1 MHFFPNILF
10 AAFAAAAPASPAAAP
25 APVPVPVP
33 VPVTTVPSK
42 GFAFNQASS
51 QLQFTG
57 SYDGEAIEGT
67 FKSFAGNVQL
77 STAPVGVKFD
87 VLVQVASINTDY
99 AERDEMLKS
108 AAWFDAKKY
117 PTARFVSGVC
127 VQAKVWSCP
136 GTLSL
141 HGISKAVTLQV
152 ALDSAKQTIT
162 GSAKLKRKEFG
173 IGSGEWEDAGIIG
186 PDVSIRFTVKA
197 APALPL
203 KAPATR
209 Q

>member
-1 MHFFPNILF
+1 MHFFPSILF
-10 AAFAAAAPASPAAAP
+10 AAFAAAAPASPPAATASSSAAAT
-25 APVPVPVP
+25 A
-33 VPVTTVPSK
+33 SIK

-141 HGISKAVTLQV
+141 HGISKAVNLQV
-152 ALDSAKQTIT
+152 ALDSAKQTIA
-162 GSAKLKRKEFG
+162 GSAKLKRKDFG
-173 IGSGEWEDAGIIG
+173 IGTGEWEDAGIIG

-203 KAPATR
+203 KAPVTR